1 MSGLRVTAFCG
12 SPRKGGNTETIL
24 RKMLQGAES
33 KGAEVVFRD
42 LNSMKIRGCQGC
54 DWCKESES
62 DFCVNKDDM
71 QTIYEDLVCSDSVI
85 IGSPVY
91 MFQMS
96 AQTKLMIDRFFGLLL
111 PGFKSK
117 IGKKKLALVFA
128 QGAPKDSFKD
138 YIAATEK
145 MLSFL
150 KFDVTDIL
158 VASDCGDYGSVHS
171 NTDILDRAFRI
182 GASLLD

>member
-12 SPRKGGNTETIL
+12 SPRKGGNTETLL

-33 KGAEVVFRD
+33 TGAEVVFRD
-42 LNSMKIRGCQGC
+42 LNSMSIRGCQGC
-54 DWCKESES
+54 DWCKENES

-71 QTIYEDLVCSDSVI
+71 QTIYKDLVNSDSVI

-96 AQTKLMIDRFFGLLL
+96 AQTKAMIDRFFGLLL

-117 IGKKKLALVFA
+117 IEEKKLALVFS
-128 QGAPKDSFKD
+128 QGAPEDSFKD

-150 KFDVTDIL
+150 KFNVTDVL
-158 VASDCGDYGSVHS
+158 VAPDCGDYGSAEGK
-171 NTDILDRAFRI
+171 TDLMAKAFRI

>member
-12 SPRKGGNTETIL
+12 SPRKGGNTETLL

-42 LNSMKIRGCQGC
+42 LNSMSIRGCQGC
-54 DWCKESES
+54 DWCKENETG
-62 DFCVNKDDM
+62 FCVQNDDM
-71 QTIYEDLVCSDSVI
+71 QTIYRDLVDSDSVI

-117 IGKKKLALVFA
+117 IKEKKLALVFA
-128 QGAPKDSFKD
+128 QGAPRDSFKD
-138 YIAATEK
+138 YISATEK

-150 KFDVTDIL
+150 KFNVTDIL
-158 VASDCGDYGSVHS
+158 VASDSGDYGSVNS
-171 NTDILDRAFRI
+171 NTDILEKAFRI

>member
-1 MSGLRVTAFCG
+1 MKVTAFCG

-54 DWCKESES
+54 DWCKERES
-62 DFCVNKDDM
+62 DFCVQNDDM
-71 QTIYEDLVCSDSVI
+71 QTIYKDLVDSDAVV

-96 AQTKLMIDRFFGLLL
+96 AQMKLMIDRLYGILL

-117 IGKKKLALVFA
+117 IGEKKLALVFA
-128 QGAPKDSFKD
+128 QGAPEDSFKD
-138 YIAATEK
+138 YIDATEK
-145 MLSFL
+145 MLRFL
-150 KFDVTDIL
+150 KFNVGDTL
-158 VASDCGDYGSVHS
+158 VASDSGDYGSVQS
-171 NTDILDRAFRI
+171 NTDILERAFRI